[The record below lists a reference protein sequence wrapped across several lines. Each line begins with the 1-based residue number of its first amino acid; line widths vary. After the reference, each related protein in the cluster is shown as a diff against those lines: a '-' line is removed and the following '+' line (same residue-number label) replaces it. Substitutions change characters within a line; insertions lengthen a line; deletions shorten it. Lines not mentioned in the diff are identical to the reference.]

1 MANKYMPRAKNS
13 FGSRKSKSVKVA
25 PNGQIYT
32 DESDIQIQC
41 VKEFKI
47 RFPKHTDDLFAIP
60 NGAKVGGKVNTK
72 GFPIGAKRLKDEGML
87 SGAADLQF
95 AVPFGGFHGLFIEMK
110 TPINGLSPAQR
121 KFLKRRCELGY
132 AVEVCK
138 STAQFISVITSYMK
152 GEFIQLPVW
161 ELRFN
166 REKETEKLK

>member
-1 MANKYMPRAKNS
+1 MPRHKINL
-13 FGSRKSKSVKVA
+13 GPPKIKSVKVA

-41 VKEFKI
+41 VKEFRL
-47 RFPKHTDDLFAIP
+47 RFPKYADDLFAIP
-60 NGAKVGGKVNTK
+60 NGAKVGGKVNVK

-87 SGAADLQF
+87 SGASDLQF
-95 AVPFGGFHGLFIEMK
+95 AVPFGGFNGLFIEMK

-121 KFLKRRCELGY
+121 KFLKRRAELGY

-138 STAQFISVITSYMK
+138 STQQFMSVIISYMQ